1 MNFKNKYNLTQRE
14 YNTVLNILNQYGIEE
29 AYDYINELYDN
40 EEYSLN
46 QYSQQEQLNIDLNE
60 LKNNITMENKNT
72 QPLSLHTYKQQHNL
86 NTIQQENENLLLNT
100 YNRQHDLSQ
109 HNVNNKILMF
119 NLQHNQHEMNTIH
132 KQNIDVLL
140 ETLQREYEMKYLSQ
154 QDGNI
159 DFNIKEEL
167 YELSLLDNNIKDI
180 LIDIVNSNYFL
191 DTTQINHE
199 VITVVVKNIHEYH
212 MNKLQQDIQ
221 NIDIHTIN
229 DDYSMKEMSNHDS
242 IVFIQDLDKFINMN
256 INPLKEKGDNLY
268 LDIGNEIIKKV
279 PTVEEL
285 DGTNQKVD
293 FIMKDVLLNSLSKLS
308 IPHINNVVKIKNVEN
323 ISQNSLFHLPNIHI
337 HGYNIPEYN
346 EFIDKR
352 IHIGILEKLDI
363 PTREYI
369 LKLSELEEY
378 ILPIEYREIYI
389 PIDENEYSLI
399 NEEIIPPNYEEKLIE
414 IGFEP
419 TVVHE
424 CIQDYLMNI
433 DDTLDMNTH
442 LHLARE
448 YYLLTQDVKENMYEG
463 DYFGDIYHG
472 HKGLIKLSDEINDT
486 YESYVTYMYMTEY
499 CGLPFRNTLMS
510 FQNSLKQYLMD
521 ELHKYKEQ
529 Y

>member
-14 YNTVLNILNQYGIEE
+14 FNTVLNILNQYGIEE
-29 AYDYINELYDN
+29 TYDYINELYDN
-40 EEYSLN
+40 EEYLLN
-46 QYSQQEQLNIDLNE
+46 QYSQQEQLSIDLNE
-60 LKNNITMENKNT
+60 LKNNMSMYTKNN
-72 QPLSLHTYKQQHNL
+72 QPLSLHTYKKQHNL
-86 NTIQQENENLLLNT
+86 NTIQQENENLMLNT
-100 YNRQHDLSQ
+100 YNQQHDLSQ

-119 NLQHNQHEMNTIH
+119 NTQHNQHEMNTI
-132 KQNIDVLL
+132 QQENMIVLL
-140 ETLQREYEMKYLSQ
+140 DTLQREYEMKYLPQ
-154 QDGNI
+154 QGSNI
-159 DFNIKEEL
+159 DLNIQEEL
-167 YELSLLDNNIKDI
+167 YELSSLDNNINDI

-199 VITVVVKNIHEYH
+199 VINVVVKNIHEYR

-229 DDYSMKEMSNHDS
+229 NEYSIKEMLNHDS
-242 IVFIQDLDKFINMN
+242 IAFVQDLDKFYNMN
-256 INPLKEKGDNLY
+256 INKIKEKGDSIY

-279 PTVEEL
+279 PTLEEV
-285 DGTNQKVD
+285 DGTDQKVD
-293 FIMKDVLLNSLSKLS
+293 YIMKDILLNSLSKLS

-323 ISQNSLFHLPNIHI
+323 ISQISLYHLPNIHI
-337 HGYNIPEYN
+337 HEYNILEYN
-346 EFIDKR
+346 EFVDKR
-352 IHIGILEKLDI
+352 IHIGILPKLDI
-363 PTREYI
+363 PKRNYI
-369 LKLSELEEY
+369 LKLSELKEY

-389 PIDENEYSLI
+389 PIDESEYTLI

-433 DDTLDMNTH
+433 DDTLDMSTH
-442 LHLARE
+442 LHNARE
-448 YYLLTQDVKENMYEG
+448 YYLLTQDVKDNMYEG
-463 DYFGDIYHG
+463 DYFGDEYHG

-486 YESYVTYMYMTEY
+486 YESYITYMYMTEY
-499 CGLPFRNTLMS
+499 CGLPFRNALMS